1 MSGLN
6 PDKILLQF
14 FSSKKIEAILI
25 FLIYSLLFSIIC
37 VEFIITNVDAVAPQ
51 NRRHRQYYPWPT
63 PSKKNN
69 NDDNQTNGSNSRST
83 DSVPN
88 NVVFN
93 ENDHVNSISKNE
105 QKEKLRR
112 RRRSIMGRIS
122 NLISCMS
129 SGINFRKKNKKLE
142 QSSINDV

>member
-1 MSGLN
+1 MAYTII
-6 PDKILLQF
+6 P
-14 FSSKKIEAILI
+14 SKKIEAILI

-37 VEFIITNVDAVAPQ
+37 AEFIVTNVDAVAPQ

-83 DSVPN
+83 YSVPN

-93 ENDHVNSISKNE
+93 ENDHVNPISKNE
-105 QKEKLRR
+105 QKEKLRRR